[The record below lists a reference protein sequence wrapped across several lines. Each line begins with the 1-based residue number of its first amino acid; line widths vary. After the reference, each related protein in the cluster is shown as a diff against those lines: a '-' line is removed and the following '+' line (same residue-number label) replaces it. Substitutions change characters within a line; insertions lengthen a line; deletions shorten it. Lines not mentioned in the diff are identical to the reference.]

1 MPQFSIRPIEEQT
14 LYWSADENPYIYKST
29 KRIFG
34 EPIFNGL
41 PYNIDNSQENEGI
54 NNVNLRPS
62 NRRQEDK
69 FSRGLARFYSNTNI
83 TDATRSITTTRP
95 STSISPISER

>member
-1 MPQFSIRPIEEQT
+1 
-14 LYWSADENPYIYKST
+14 
-29 KRIFG
+29 
-34 EPIFNGL
+34 L

-62 NRRQEDK
+62 HRRQEDK